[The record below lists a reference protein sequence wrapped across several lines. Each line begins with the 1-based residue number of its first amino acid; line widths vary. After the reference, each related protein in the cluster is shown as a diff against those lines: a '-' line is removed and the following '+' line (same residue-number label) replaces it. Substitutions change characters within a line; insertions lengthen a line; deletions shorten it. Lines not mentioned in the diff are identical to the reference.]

1 MKFYSCSA
9 QKRFHVH
16 FGILFGEQQQQQQLC
31 FCLFFILPALSM
43 PAKYPVEYQTCRAIA
58 IVTYSLENIVIHIA
72 FIALKRNTLY
82 SKSFGLSEIKLIKGK
97 QRRKRFP
104 HERRVCYE
112 QVRIEGYF
120 LQVTFHRSQ
129 VQVTIYSIAK

>member
-16 FGILFGEQQQQQQLC
+16 FGILFGEQQQLC

-43 PAKYPVEYQTCRAIA
+43 PAKYPVDYHTCHAIA
-58 IVTYSLENIVIHIA
+58 IVTHSLENMVIRIA
-72 FIALKRNTLY
+72 FIAVKRNTLY

-104 HERRVCYE
+104 HERRVCSE
-112 QVRIEGYF
+112 QVRMEYLHYLWVVGIN
-120 LQVTFHRSQ
+120 TFRG
-129 VQVTIYSIAK
+129 